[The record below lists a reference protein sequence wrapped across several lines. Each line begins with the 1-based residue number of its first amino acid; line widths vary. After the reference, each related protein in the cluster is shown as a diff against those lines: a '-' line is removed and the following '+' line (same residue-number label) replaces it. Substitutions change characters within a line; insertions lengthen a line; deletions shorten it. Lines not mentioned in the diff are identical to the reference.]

1 MGNYSFKKE
10 LFGKEAEK
18 LAEAVGLVDVFK
30 GDSVDYNTKVT
41 FTCDDREGHPCILVE
56 FEIP

>member
-1 MGNYSFKKE
+1 MKYSFKKE
-10 LFGKEAEK
+10 IFGKEAEE
-18 LAEAVGLVDVFK
+18 LAKIVGLADKFE
-30 GDSVDYNTKVT
+30 GDSTDYNTKVT

>member
-10 LFGKEAEK
+10 VFGKEAEK
-18 LAEAVGLVDVFK
+18 LASAVGLREMMD
-30 GDSVDYNTKVT
+30 GESVDYNTKVT
-41 FTCDDREGHPCILVE
+41 FSLDTREGHACILVE

>member
-18 LAEAVGLVDVFK
+18 LAETVGLTEAMN
-30 GDSVDYNTKVT
+30 GASVDYNTKVT